1 MGGVRAGV
9 RGGEGGEGG
18 EMLFE
23 GLYHEPS
30 LGHLVGL
37 VRYYVHRME
46 VVSKEEVREALHG
59 KLVFLSTPLCF
70 YFSRRGCASSSM

>member
-1 MGGVRAGV
+1 MGGARAG
-9 RGGEGGEGG
+9 GGGVSGEEGGGIF
-18 EMLFE
+18 FE

-46 VVSKEEVREALHG
+46 VVSKEEVREVLHG
-59 KLVFLSTPLCF
+59 KVFVLTPPLCF
-70 YFSRRGCASSSM
+70 SFSRQGCASSGM